1 MRSYG
6 LGLGFVAI
14 LAATYAVQNQDFLAV
29 RFLAWDF
36 ALSQGLWEVFLFV
49 LGILLMWLISLAAS
63 WEAKFRNRRELE
75 RSRRRVAALEKE
87 RDALLSAIKAAGASQ
102 DEITFIESGPTL

>member
-14 LAATYAVQNQDFLAV
+14 WAATYAVQNQDILAV

-36 ALSQGLWEVFLFV
+36 ALSQGLWEIFLFFF
-49 LGILLMWLISLAAS
+49 GIVVMWLISLAAS
-63 WEAKFRNRRELE
+63 WEGRF
-75 RSRRRVAALEKE
+75 RSRREIERARRRIAALEKE
-87 RDALLSAIKAAGASQ
+87 RGALLAAMKAAGASQ
-102 DEITFIESGPTL
+102 KEITFIENGTSL

>member
-14 LAATYAVQNQDFLAV
+14 LAATYAVQNQDILAV

-36 ALSQGLWEVFLFV
+36 ALSQGLWEIFLFFF
-49 LGILLMWLISLAAS
+49 GILLMWVISLFAS
-63 WEAKFRNRRELE
+63 WEGRFRNRRELE
-75 RSRRRVAALEKE
+75 RTRRRVAALEKE
-87 RDALLSAIKAAGASQ
+87 RADLLAAMKAAGASQ
-102 DEITFIESGPTL
+102 EEITFIESGSSL

>member
-14 LAATYAVQNQDFLAV
+14 WAATYAVQNQDILAV

-36 ALSQGLWEVFLFV
+36 ALSQGLWEIFFVFL
-49 LGILLMWLISLAAS
+49 
-63 WEAKFRNRRELE
+63 RYRRD
-75 RSRRRVAALEKE
+75 VA
-87 RDALLSAIKAAGASQ
+87 DFAGRFMGRPVPQPS
-102 DEITFIESGPTL
+102 

>member
-14 LAATYAVQNQDFLAV
+14 WAATYAVQNQDILAV

-36 ALSQGLWEVFLFV
+36 ALSQGLWEIFLFFF
-49 LGILLMWLISLAAS
+49 GIVVMWLISLAAS
-63 WEAKFRNRRELE
+63 
-75 RSRRRVAALEKE
+75 
-87 RDALLSAIKAAGASQ
+87 
-102 DEITFIESGPTL
+102 

>member
-14 LAATYAVQNQDFLAV
+14 LAATYAVQNQDILAV
-29 RFLAWDF
+29 RFLTWNF
-36 ALSQGLWEVFLFV
+36 ALSQGLWEIFLFF
-49 LGILLMWLISLAAS
+49 LGIVLMWIISIAAS
-63 WEAKFRNRRELE
+63 WEARFRNRRELE

-87 RDALLSAIKAAGASQ
+87 RSTLLAAMKAAGASQ
-102 DEITFIESGPTL
+102 EEITFVEDGTSL